1 MEQKSLLLRSKTTQL
16 QQAENSMGNALTQKI
31 LITLGFIFAYRVL
44 AYIPVPGVDT
54 SVIASYFTDANNAL
68 GLANMF
74 SGNAIERL
82 SIISLGIMPY
92 ITASI
97 VMELLAA
104 TFPTLGQMKKERD
117 GMQKYMQIIRY
128 FTIFITVVQAIGVS
142 MGLQSLT
149 GSSGQSAVMI
159 DPTTFVIIATF
170 SMLTGT
176 MLLMWIGEQITQKG
190 IGNGISLIIFAG
202 IVSGLPSAIS
212 NTVQAVNAGEMSFL
226 TILAI
231 LGVMLITIL
240 AIIYVELGE
249 RRVPISYSRK
259 TIMQNQNKRVM
270 NYIPVKVNLSGV
282 IPPIFASA
290 ILMFPLTMLQSS
302 QNDILVKIAD
312 ILAPGG
318 VVFNVVTFLLV
329 VFFAFFYASI
339 AFNAKDISDNLKKQ
353 GGFIPGVRPGE
364 HTKEFLNDVASKL
377 TVTGATYLAI
387 ISTVPFV
394 FINGMGASFYFG
406 GTAVLIIVQVA
417 LDTMRKVEA
426 QRTMNQYNT
435 LGNVGL

>member
-1 MEQKSLLLRSKTTQL
+1 
-16 QQAENSMGNALTQKI
+16 MGNALTQKI
-31 LITLGFIFAYRVL
+31 LITLGFLFAYRVL
-44 AYIPVPGVDT
+44 AYIPVPGVDLD
-54 SVIASYFTDANNAL
+54 VIKSFFDQNANNGL

-74 SGNAIERL
+74 SGGAVKRF

-104 TFPTLGQMKKERD
+104 TFPALGQMKKERD

-142 MGLQSLT
+142 IGLRSMG
-149 GSSGQSAVMI
+149 SGGQGAIMI
-159 DPTTFVIIATF
+159 DQTTFTILATF

-202 IVSGLPSAIS
+202 IVSGIPSAIS
-212 NTVQAVNAGEMSFL
+212 NTVTAVNAGTMSFL
-226 TILAI
+226 SVLAIAAIMLVTIL
-231 LGVMLITIL
+231 V
-240 AIIYVELGE
+240 IIYVELGE

-270 NYIPVKVNLSGV
+270 NYIPIRVNISGV

-290 ILMFPLTMLQSS
+290 VLMFPLTMLQAST
-302 QNDILVKIAD
+302 NETMTAIAD

-318 VVFNVVTFLLV
+318 VVFNVVTFILV
-329 VFFAFFYASI
+329 MFFAFFYASI
-339 AFNAKDISDNLKKQ
+339 QFNAKDIADNLKRQ

-364 HTKEFLNDVASKL
+364 HTREFLNEVASRL
-377 TVTGATYLAI
+377 TVTGAFYLAV
-387 ISTVPFV
+387 ISTLPFIL
-394 FINGMGASFYFG
+394 INNLGASFFFG

-417 LDTMRKVEA
+417 LDTMRKIEA
-426 QRTMNQYNT
+426 QRTMNQYEV